1 MPKVN
6 FRLYVITNRQLCGD
20 RTLTEVVGEVCRGG
34 VKAIQLREKDL
45 PAKSIFNLAQEIQQI
60 CKRTGAKLLINDR
73 FDIAGAVGADGVHLT
88 SKSLPVEIVRKN
100 FNSDKLVGVS
110 THSLEEARQAED
122 SGADFALFG
131 PIYPTP
137 SKAAYG
143 HAQGLTKLQEVA
155 KSVAIPVFAVG
166 GMTPEKAKECVESDA
181 FGVAVISSV
190 MSTRD
195 ISATLKSYEDY
206 VRIP

>member
-1 MPKVN
+1 MPKVD
-6 FRLYVITNRQLCGD
+6 FRLYVITNRLLCGE
-20 RTLTEVVGEVCRGG
+20 RTLTEVIGVVCRGG

-45 PAKSIFNLAQEIQQI
+45 PAKSIFNLAREIQQI
-60 CKRTGAKLLINDR
+60 CKKTGVKLMINDR
-73 FDIAGAVGADGVHLT
+73 FDIARAISADGVHLT
-88 SKSLPVEIVRKN
+88 SKSLPIEIVRKY

-110 THSLEEARQAED
+110 THSLEEARQAEV

-143 HAQGLTKLQEVA
+143 DPQGLTKLQEVA
-155 KSVAIPVFAVG
+155 KSVSIPVFAVG
-166 GMTPEKAKECVESDA
+166 GITPDKAKKCVESDA

-195 ISATLKSYEDY
+195 ISATLKSYEDCLGSL
-206 VRIP
+206 

>member
-45 PAKSIFNLAQEIQQI
+45 PAKSISNLAQEIQQI

-73 FDIAGAVGADGVHLT
+73 FDISGAVGADGVHLT
-88 SKSLPVEIVRKN
+88 SKSLPVETVRKN

-110 THSLEEARQAED
+110 THSLVEARRAED

-131 PIYPTP
+131 PTYSTP
-137 SKAAYG
+137 SKAVYG
-143 HAQGLTKLQEVA
+143 HPQGLSKLQEVA

-195 ISATLKSYEDY
+195 ISATLKSYEDCLG
-206 VRIP
+206 IP

>member
-34 VKAIQLREKDL
+34 VKAIHLREKDL
-45 PAKSIFNLAQEIQQI
+45 PATSIFNRAQEIQQLW
-60 CKRTGAKLLINDR
+60 KKTGAKLLINDR

-122 SGADFALFG
+122 SGADFVLFG

-143 HAQGLTKLQEVA
+143 HPQGLTELQEVA
-155 KSVAIPVFAVG
+155 KSVSIPVFAVG
-166 GMTPEKAKECVESDA
+166 GMTPERAKKCVESEA

-195 ISATLKSYEDY
+195 ISVTLKSYEDCLG
-206 VRIP
+206 RL

>member
-6 FRLYVITNRQLCGD
+6 FRLYVITNRLLCGD
-20 RTLTEVVGEVCRGG
+20 RTLTEVVGAVCRGG

-45 PAKSIFNLAQEIQQI
+45 PAKSISNLAQEIQQI

-88 SKSLPVEIVRKN
+88 SKSLPIEIVRKY
-100 FNSDKLVGVS
+100 FNSDKLIGVS

-122 SGADFALFG
+122 SGADFVLFG

-155 KSVAIPVFAVG
+155 KSVSIPVFAVG
-166 GMTPEKAKECVESDA
+166 GMTPERAKKCVESEA

-195 ISATLKSYEDY
+195 ISVTLKSYEDCLG
-206 VRIP
+206 RL

>member
-1 MPKVN
+1 MPKVD
-6 FRLYVITNRQLCGD
+6 FRLYVITNRLLCGE
-20 RTLTEVVGEVCRGG
+20 RTLTEVIGAVCRGG

-45 PAKSIFNLAQEIQQI
+45 PAKSIFNLAREIQQI
-60 CKRTGAKLLINDR
+60 CKKTGVKLMINDR
-73 FDIAGAVGADGVHLT
+73 FDIAQAIRADGVHLT
-88 SKSLPVEIVRKN
+88 SKSLPIEIVRKY

-110 THSLEEARQAED
+110 THSLEEARQAEV

-143 HAQGLTKLQEVA
+143 DPQGLTKLQEVA
-155 KSVAIPVFAVG
+155 KSVSIPVFAVG
-166 GMTPEKAKECVESDA
+166 GITPDKAKKCVESDA

-195 ISATLKSYEDY
+195 ISATLKSYEDCLGSL
-206 VRIP
+206 

>member
-110 THSLEEARQAED
+110 THSLEEARRAQD
-122 SGADFALFG
+122 SGADFVLFG

-190 MSTRD
+190 ISTRD

-206 VRIP
+206 LGRL

>member
-6 FRLYVITNRQLCGD
+6 FRLYVITNRLLCGD
-20 RTLTEVVGEVCRGG
+20 RTLTRVVGDACKAG
-34 VKAIQLREKDL
+34 VKAIQLREKDI
-45 PAKSIFNLAQEIQQI
+45 PAKFVYNLAQEIQQI
-60 CKRTGAKLLINDR
+60 CKKNGTKLLINDR
-73 FDIAGAVGADGVHLT
+73 FDIAEAVGADGVHLT

-110 THSLEEARQAED
+110 THSLEEARRAQD
-122 SGADFALFG
+122 SGADFVLFG
-131 PIYPTP
+131 PIYPTL

-143 HAQGLTKLQEVA
+143 HPQGLTKLQEVA

-166 GMTPEKAKECVESDA
+166 GITPEKARECVESDA

-190 MSTRD
+190 LSSRN

-206 VRIP
+206 LGRL

>member
-20 RTLTEVVGEVCRGG
+20 RTLTEVVEEVCRGG

-110 THSLEEARQAED
+110 THSLEEARRAQD
-122 SGADFALFG
+122 SGADFVLFG

-143 HAQGLTKLQEVA
+143 HPQGLTKLQEVA

-206 VRIP
+206 IGRL

>member
-6 FRLYVITNRQLCGD
+6 FRLYVITNRLLCGD
-20 RTLTEVVGEVCRGG
+20 RTLTEVVGAVCRGG

-45 PAKSIFNLAQEIQQI
+45 PAKSISNRAQEIQQI
-60 CKRTGAKLLINDR
+60 CKKNGTQLLINDR

-88 SKSLPVEIVRKN
+88 SKSLPIEIVRKY

-143 HAQGLTKLQEVA
+143 HPQGLKKLQEVA
-155 KSVAIPVFAVG
+155 KSVSIPVFAVG
-166 GMTPEKAKECVESDA
+166 GMTPGKAKECVESGA

-190 MSTRD
+190 LSTRY
-195 ISATLKSYEDY
+195 ISATLKSYEDCLG
-206 VRIP
+206 RL

>member
-6 FRLYVITNRQLCGD
+6 FRLYVITNRLLCGD
-20 RTLTEVVGEVCRGG
+20 RTLTEVVGAVCRGG

-60 CKRTGAKLLINDR
+60 CKKTGAKLLINDR
-73 FDIAGAVGADGVHLT
+73 FDIAQAIRADGVHLT
-88 SKSLPVEIVRKN
+88 SKSLPIEIVRKY

-110 THSLEEARQAED
+110 THSLEEARQAEV

-143 HAQGLTKLQEVA
+143 DPQGLTKLQEVA
-155 KSVAIPVFAVG
+155 KSVSIPVFAVG
-166 GMTPEKAKECVESDA
+166 GITPDKAKKCVESDA

-195 ISATLKSYEDY
+195 ISATLKSYEDCLGSL
-206 VRIP
+206 

>member
-1 MPKVN
+1 MPKVD
-6 FRLYVITNRQLCGD
+6 FRLYVITNRLLCGE
-20 RTLTEVVGEVCRGG
+20 RTLTEVIRAVCRGG

-60 CKRTGAKLLINDR
+60 CKKTGAKLLINDR
-73 FDIAGAVGADGVHLT
+73 FDIAQAIRADGVHLT
-88 SKSLPVEIVRKN
+88 SKSLPIEIVRKY

-110 THSLEEARQAED
+110 THSLEEARQAEV

-143 HAQGLTKLQEVA
+143 DPQGLTKLQEVA
-155 KSVAIPVFAVG
+155 KSVSIPVFAVG
-166 GMTPEKAKECVESDA
+166 GITPDKAKKCVESDA

-195 ISATLKSYEDY
+195 ISATLKSYEDCLGSL
-206 VRIP
+206 

>member
-6 FRLYVITNRQLCGD
+6 FRLYVITNRLLCGD
-20 RTLTEVVGEVCRGG
+20 RSLAQVVGDACKAG
-34 VKAIQLREKDL
+34 VKAIQLHEKDI
-45 PAKSIFNLAQEIQQI
+45 PAKFVYNLAQEIQQI

-73 FDIAGAVGADGVHLT
+73 FDISGAVGADGVHLT

-110 THSLEEARQAED
+110 AHSLEEARRAED
-122 SGADFALFG
+122 SGADFVLFG

-143 HAQGLTKLQEVA
+143 HPQGLTKLQEVA

-206 VRIP
+206 LGRL

>member
-110 THSLEEARQAED
+110 THSLEEARRAQD
-122 SGADFALFG
+122 SGADFVLFG

-143 HAQGLTKLQEVA
+143 HPQGLTKLQEVA
-155 KSVAIPVFAVG
+155 RSVAIPVFAVG

-206 VRIP
+206 LGRL